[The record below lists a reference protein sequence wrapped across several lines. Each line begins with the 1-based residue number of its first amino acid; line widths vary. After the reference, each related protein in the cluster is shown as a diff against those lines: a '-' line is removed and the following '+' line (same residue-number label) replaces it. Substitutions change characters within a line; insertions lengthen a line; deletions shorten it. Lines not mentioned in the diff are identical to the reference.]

1 MPTPETLEN
10 ILIQFT
16 QHQFS
21 MFPTE
26 SAIDQFLPPSGLL
39 GFHKMQEGLNSL
51 VVEQKAWNLTTGI
64 RYPFEPKTF
73 FKKSFTIE
81 AAFSSKF

>member
-26 SAIDQFLPPSGLL
+26 SAIDQFLPPSGFL
-39 GFHKMQEGLNSL
+39 GFHSLQEGSNSL
-51 VVEQKAWNLTTGI
+51 VVIALDWKSGDWGSIPRWNKHEHI
-64 RYPFEPKTF
+64 FI
-73 FKKSFTIE
+73 SDW
-81 AAFSSKF
+81 

>member
-26 SAIDQFLPPSGLL
+26 SAIDQFLPPSGFL
-39 GFHKMQEGLNSL
+39 GFQRMLKGLGSL
-51 VVEQKAWNLTTGI
+51 VVRASGAKLEGCGSIPRRSIN
-64 RYPFEPKTF
+64 PFHF
-73 FKKSFTIE
+73 VL
-81 AAFSSKF
+81 